1 MNIYTPEGW
10 LNFPKIDDYAEKN
23 DISFIMI
30 DGGRA
35 TGKTFGA
42 VDLVLVDKP
51 CKFIWMRRTLVQLE
65 LINKPELNPFKKN
78 YKEGHLPFEPCMQN
92 ISKYNAGI
100 YVGEQ
105 DDEGRLVP
113 TGAPLGYTAALST
126 FSNIRGFDASDVDVG
141 IFDEFIPERTERPL
155 RDEFGAFCNAY
166 ETINRNRELEGKK
179 PLRFYCLANS
189 NDIGNPLYIG
199 FGLVK
204 TRLNMRKTGENV
216 HIDKKRGIMLVA
228 LDDSPISREKE
239 DTALYRATRGSSFY
253 DMSINNIFDGEKDIR
268 SISRPLREYKPIV
281 GVGELTVYKH
291 KANKLPLYC
300 TFHRSGSPILYGSSD
315 TELERFARK
324 YAWLWLAYMES
335 RIEFEEYAAELLFQ
349 RYFK

>member
-1 MNIYTPEGW
+1 MNVYLPSGY
-10 LNFPKIDDYAEKN
+10 LDFVKIDRYAEKN
-23 DISFIMI
+23 NIAFILI
-30 DGGRA
+30 AGGRGI
-35 TGKTFGA
+35 GKTFGA
-42 VDLVLVDKP
+42 VDLVLKDRP
-51 CKFIWMRRTLVQLE
+51 SKFIWMRRTLVQLE

-78 YKEGHLPFEPCMQN
+78 YSEGHIDFEPAMQN
-92 ISKYNAGI
+92 ISKYNAGV
-100 YVGEQ
+100 YRGEI
-105 DDEGRLVP
+105 DEDGKLQP

-166 ETINRNRELEGKK
+166 ETINRNRELDGKP

-189 NDIGNPLYIG
+189 NDIGNPLFIG
-199 FGLVK
+199 FGLIK
-204 TRLNMRKTGENV
+204 TCLNMRRAGENV
-216 HIDKKRGIMLVA
+216 HIDKKRGIMLVL
-228 LDDSPISREKE
+228 LDDSPISKAKE

-253 DMSINNIFDGEKDIR
+253 DMSINNIFDGEGEI
-268 SISRPLREYKPIV
+268 STISRPLKEYKPVV
-281 GVGELTVYKH
+281 GVGELTIYKH

-300 TFHRSGSPILYGSSD
+300 TFHRSGSPVLYGSSD
-315 TELERFARK
+315 TELERFAKK
-324 YAWLWLAYMES
+324 YAWMWLAYMED